1 MATGLASANSITY
14 GVDAATGNDF
24 VTQTVTFASG
34 VLTSTVA
41 TYQGFAALGIAGA
54 TYVNGDS
61 SMDYKF
67 SNVVQNFQVS
77 NLDSQTDTV
86 NFGELSVVT
95 LDPATTLV
103 NVPSEDLK
111 NACNQIAN
119 GADTIN
125 LSNSCGLLMTLVN
138 ENNIILGAAGS
149 GTDVYSLPGTPIT
162 TTLGISVGNTCAF
175 GTTNNHGVGCT
186 EQLSN
191 NGAYSGSSNVVFG
204 LDDSG
209 TFTFSAASNSSNAH
223 LAFNSTVSESG
234 IAEITYEYTVA
245 VTSGTPEP
253 TTLALMGGA
262 LIGLGLIGKKRLKK
276 S

>member
-14 GVDAATGNDF
+14 GFDSATGNDT

-41 TYQGFAALGIAGA
+41 TYLGFSALGIANA
-54 TYVNGDS
+54 TYATGDS

-86 NFGELSVVT
+86 NFGEISIIT
-95 LDPATTLV
+95 LDPATTLA
-103 NVPSEDLK
+103 NVPNTDLRS
-111 NACNQIAN
+111 ACQQIAN
-119 GADTIN
+119 GSDSIN

-138 ENNIILGAAGS
+138 ENNIVLGAAGS
-149 GTDVYSLPGTPIT
+149 GSDVYTLPGTPIT
-162 TTLGISVGNTCAF
+162 TTLGISVGNDCTF
-175 GTTNNHGVGCT
+175 GTTLNHGQGCT
-186 EQLSN
+186 EQLN
-191 NGAYSGSSNVVFG
+191 NNAAYSGSSNVVFG